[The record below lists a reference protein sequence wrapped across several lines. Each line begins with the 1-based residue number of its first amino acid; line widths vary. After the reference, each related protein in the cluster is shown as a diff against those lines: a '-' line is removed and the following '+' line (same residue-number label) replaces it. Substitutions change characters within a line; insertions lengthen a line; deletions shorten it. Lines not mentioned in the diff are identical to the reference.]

1 MDPDT
6 WNGYYCNMAR
16 HYATALE
23 RLPHDT
29 KYQRPAPF
37 KLQIPL
43 NIVRQRAA
51 SGNPTAAPGA
61 SGSTVDTTAG
71 SSSSSSNA
79 LALAGTGGIQH
90 DLYILDGG
98 SLPWLARSGLLLQLD
113 SYIAYDAGLAWDDVS
128 PLWKAYGKLANV
140 TYGMPIDS
148 DCYLLYYRRDMFD
161 RYGLRA
167 PTTWQQLA
175 DMAGA
180 WEAMWVSGNLTT
192 GGGAST
198 GGTGRSS
205 AQVPRYGL
213 CLNDARVC
221 QNSYLLS
228 AILASITQPEGP
240 MQGWFLDLEAPAEQA
255 GRLVNGTALQ
265 AALELFSSLM
275 RHSPKGLVCQQ
286 TLQLFTNG
294 SCLMTINWGRQF
306 KALQSGT
313 AAQGRAGVAV
323 LPGSTIVYDRSTG
336 QLVPA
341 SPRNCRDA
349 VQIDSAGV
357 GTGTGGAGGQWAC
370 RAPVLVYGGTYGAI
384 APRGPT
390 YQNMA
395 YWFLSY
401 MMGKVPLLEG
411 LLDPTSPLEPVRSS
425 MLAPNAYDL
434 LVGLGSYAGAA
445 SYDPGDARAYLT
457 ALQQTFASPNAA
469 QDINAPANAMLR
481 WAWAH
486 GKLLCRLL
494 HAHPENASPF

>member
-1 MDPDT
+1 MQQHT
-6 WNGYYCNMAR
+6 
-16 HYATALE
+16 
-23 RLPHDT
+23 
-29 KYQRPAPF
+29 
-37 KLQIPL
+37 
-43 NIVRQRAA
+43 A
-51 SGNPTAAPGA
+51 SGNATAAPGA
-61 SGSTVDTTAG
+61 SDSTANTTAGSNSG
-71 SSSSSSNA
+71 SSSSSSA
-79 LALAGTGGIQH
+79 IALAGTGAVQH
-90 DLYILDGG
+90 DLYLLDGG
-98 SLPWLARSGLLLQLD
+98 SLPWLARGGFLLQLD
-113 SYIAYDAGLAWDDVS
+113 SYISYDAGLAWDDVS

-167 PTTWQQLA
+167 PATWQQLA
-175 DMAGA
+175 DIAGV

-198 GGTGRSS
+198 GGTGSNSS
-205 AQVPRYGL
+205 APVPRYGL

-221 QNSYLLS
+221 QHSYLLS

-240 MQGWFLDLEAPAEQA
+240 MQGWFVDLQAPAEEA

-265 AALELFSSLM
+265 AALELLSSLM

-306 KALQSGT
+306 KALQRGT
-313 AAQGRAGVAV
+313 AAQGRSGVAV
-323 LPGSTIVYDRSTG
+323 LPGSTTVYDRSMG

-341 SPRNCRDA
+341 SPHNCRDA
-349 VQIDSAGV
+349 IQVDSAGAGT
-357 GTGTGGAGGQWAC
+357 GTGTGGPSAQWAC

-411 LLDPTSPLEPVRSS
+411 ILDPTSPLEPVRSS

-434 LVGLGSYAGAA
+434 LVGLGTYGGAA

-469 QDINAPANAMLR
+469 QDINAPANTMMR

-486 GKLLCRLL
+486 GTRV
-494 HAHPENASPF
+494 